1 MYRNSDSYGGT
12 AAGVYRTVSEIR
24 QDMRSISERI
34 RAANEC
40 LNLREMLL
48 DMINEERITPES
60 ASEWIPELEDAIK
73 EAKEAY
79 YNLDELHDEL
89 SELREELSETR
100 CAMGV

>member
-1 MYRNSDSYGGT
+1 MYRESDSLGGIP
-12 AAGVYRTVSEIR
+12 ARVYRTVGEIR
-24 QDMRSISERI
+24 RDMRSISERI

-48 DMINEERITPES
+48 DMINEERITPDS
-60 ASEWIPELEDAIK
+60 AAEWIPELEDAIS
-73 EAKEAY
+73 EAKAAY
-79 YNLDELHDEL
+79 YDLNELHEEL